1 MSYSPPNYC
10 DGVPV
15 KISERFKPPK
25 RIQLPTKL
33 IQRLAN
39 TEIPVKFEDDYQFNL
54 ERTIISRTTDWTN
67 LRIRERNERQER
79 IQRKEQQRKEMEE
92 QRQKVKLNQVSYPST
107 DDLTSSCDEEEKE
120 AASNN
125 ITVTT
130 KSIPAETF
138 SPTNFDSILIPTV
151 FHQDTNPSSTLSST
165 IMATTSSVKKMH
177 KRYASNSSNKIDFSY
192 FESDSSPFDHA
203 ELKSMNE
210 MDILAQVLNVANKH
224 SSPTDETII
233 SDNSN
238 LERNNS
244 SESDSDNKVLPNNNN
259 VEIIVPPVIVGNIAD
274 PQYQQINTSL
284 QYTNPQTNY
293 VPEMYSNHNYYGMSG
308 GNYYAFN
315 NGAVGINSSTSSTTA
330 TPNHIYNQ
338 HQNYYYTQQQP
349 QHNYAPSFPIY
360 TNNYGGMINNNNN
373 IISDSNPYS
382 LNTKTEQQQSKNN
395 SKSKSVPD
403 IIAELNKELNNSEM
417 RRTRNISQSITRK
430 EEEISE
436 DESPLSDSQSQFDEE
451 FSKLSIES
459 QKIVERINS
468 MGFPKHLVVRV
479 ASKIQDDKKII
490 EHLIPL
496 NELLSMGFEE
506 NRISDALI
514 KFDNNKDKALDFLIS

>member
-1 MSYSPPNYC
+1 MSCSPPNYC

-79 IQRKEQQRKEMEE
+79 IQRKDQQRKEMEE

-125 ITVTT
+125 ITLTT

-165 IMATTSSVKKMH
+165 VMATTSSVKKMH

-224 SSPTDETII
+224 SSPSDETIT

-238 LERNNS
+238 LERTNS
-244 SESDSDNKVLPNNNN
+244 SESDSDSKVLPNNNN
-259 VEIIVPPVIVGNIAD
+259 VEIIVPPVIIGNIAD
-274 PQYQQINTSL
+274 PQYQQINTSI

-293 VPEMYSNHNYYGMSG
+293 VPEMYSNHDYYGMSG
-308 GNYYAFN
+308 GNYYAYN
-315 NGAVGINSSTSSTTA
+315 NGAVGINSSSSSTNA

-338 HQNYYYTQQQP
+338 HQNYYYTQQQQP

-436 DESPLSDSQSQFDEE
+436 GNTILMRIWPSLYNVLILDESPLSDSKSQFDEE

-479 ASKIQDDKKII
+479 ASKIQDDKKV
-490 EHLIPL
+490 
-496 NELLSMGFEE
+496 S
-506 NRISDALI
+506 
-514 KFDNNKDKALDFLIS
+514 